1 VRPET
6 EQQKSSLT
14 TQLELSSD
22 RTQFCEAGDAHY
34 KLTVLF
40 FFLLLACL
48 AAAACSC
55 PWSRIFE
62 RETKCGQDYSSRQV
76 RKRKFANR

>member
-1 VRPET
+1 MRPET

-14 TQLELSSD
+14 TQLELRSD
-22 RTQFCEAGDAHY
+22 RAQFCEAVDAHY

-40 FFLLLACL
+40 FFFASRLP
-48 AAAACSC
+48 AAACSC
-55 PWSRIFE
+55 PWSRMFE